1 MISRRRFLGSA
12 GIGVLVAPFA
22 AHAQP
27 DKIPRIAYLRLTA
40 FPPNDDMFRKGLREL
55 GYIEGQNIQIEYR
68 YAGNSVARL
77 AEMAAELVNL
87 KPDVIVAGGTQ
98 AIEAARRATSTI
110 PIVFPVTFDPVA
122 SGFVVSVARP
132 GRNLTGFDALNPV
145 VTAKRVELLKALIP
159 GIARVAVFRNSTN
172 PGSLFALKETEAA
185 AKRLQIHTQVL
196 GTQTPD
202 DVEAAFAAAVKARA
216 GAIMVISDNFL
227 LTQQKKIVELA
238 TRHRL
243 PGMYDTSDFVQAGG
257 LISYGTNLGDLFRR
271 AATYVDKILKGAKPG
286 ELPVEQATRFDLVV
300 NLNTAKAL
308 ELTIPQWLLARADQV
323 IH

>member
-22 AHAQP
+22 VHAQP
-27 DKIPRIAYLRLTA
+27 HNIPRIAYLRLTA

-87 KPDVIVAGGTQ
+87 RPDVIVAGGTQ

-132 GRNLTGFDALNPV
+132 GRNLTGFDALNPA

-185 AKRLQIHTQVL
+185 AKRLQIQVQVL

-202 DVEAAFAAAVKARA
+202 DVGAAFAAAVKARA

-238 TRHRL
+238 TKHRL

-271 AATYVDKILKGAKPG
+271 AAMYVDKILKGAKPA

-308 ELTIPQWLLARADQV
+308 ELTIPQWLLSRADQV